1 MSIDEMIKTLQ
12 SFKDKLGSGKEEVP
26 VVRINYGENDYFVPS
41 FGLVGD
47 FIVPMSRKDNHL
59 QRLPASTLEME
70 TK

>member
-59 QRLPASTLEME
+59 QWLS
-70 TK
+70 